1 MQKLQL
7 VGVIALASL
16 AIGCVPTDPYPYLGP
31 PDIGVVQPTYSDD
44 GRIRYEQDPS
54 DPYCTQEVLIA
65 TGEVLGVS
73 CVAVAS

>member
-16 AIGCVPTDPYPYLGP
+16 TIGCVPSDPYLGP
-31 PDIGVVQPTYSDD
+31 SDIGVVQPTYSDD

-54 DPYCTQEVLIA
+54 DPYCIQEVLIA

-73 CVAVAS
+73 CVAVVN